1 MLQEYNVY
9 KSSLDKVS
17 IDYNL
22 FNIDSASSGV
32 AKAKLP
38 INLNLWDKIP
48 YKSHTSL
55 AACPEGNITKLESK
69 TSPDFKVIFTE
80 VGIPSGYLSS

>member
-1 MLQEYNVY
+1 MSWYLMLQEYKVY

-17 IDYNL
+17 MDYNL
-22 FNIDSASSGV
+22 FNIASASSGV

-38 INLNLWDKIP
+38 ISLNLWDKIP

-55 AACPEGNITKLESK
+55 AA
-69 TSPDFKVIFTE
+69 
-80 VGIPSGYLSS
+80 